1 MRRRQDVFLVLLAGL
16 LTACVGTTVV
26 NKPADVPLTYQEL
39 VDNTEPYVGRTV
51 VMGGYVISVENFE
64 NSTRVTAV
72 QAPLGSGQKP
82 KSKDLSQGRLILIY
96 SGFLDPEVY
105 TKDRKITVSGTL
117 SGSSTMARGEK
128 TPYPYLEIQVAEIH
142 LWPVEKPPPPYP
154 YVDDP
159 WYPFHYPWGWRY
171 RHLWWP

>member
-1 MRRRQDVFLVLLAGL
+1 MKWRKGLFLSFLAGF

-26 NKPADVPLTYQEL
+26 DQPVDVPLTYQEL
-39 VDNTEPYVGRTV
+39 ADNTEPYVGRTV
-51 VMGGYVISVENFE
+51 VMGGYVLSVENLA
-64 NSTRVTAV
+64 NTTRVTAV

-105 TKDRKITVSGTL
+105 TKDRQITVNGIL
-117 SGSSTMARGEK
+117 SGSSTIARGEK
-128 TPYPYLEIQVAEIH
+128 TPFPYLEIQVAEIH

-154 YVDDP
+154 YMDDP
-159 WYPFHYPWGWRY
+159 WYPFYYPWGWRY
-171 RHLWWP
+171 HHPWWP